1 VSLVLLA
8 ILVVIWASILVPL
21 LHHDRGTW
29 PGGRRRPAPS
39 GGPPAARGGR
49 AVWRPAPETLEEAEV
64 TVPELLPVAGTA
76 RMRHP
81 SWSDDLDPP
90 AADVARPSGAAAGRA
105 RRARSRRAV
114 YRRRRVLA
122 VLVLLAAAAAAPALQ
137 VGGGWLAPGL
147 APGLLLA
154 GYLLLLVLLA
164 RHRHGA
170 SRPAPAR
177 PPVRSLAAVPVAP
190 E

>member
-1 VSLVLLA
+1 
-8 ILVVIWASILVPL
+8 
-21 LHHDRGTW
+21 
-29 PGGRRRPAPS
+29 
-39 GGPPAARGGR
+39 
-49 AVWRPAPETLEEAEV
+49 
-64 TVPELLPVAGTA
+64 
-76 RMRHP
+76 
-81 SWSDDLDPP
+81 
-90 AADVARPSGAAAGRA
+90 
-105 RRARSRRAV
+105 
-114 YRRRRVLA
+114 

-137 VGGGWLAPGL
+137 LGGGWLAPGL